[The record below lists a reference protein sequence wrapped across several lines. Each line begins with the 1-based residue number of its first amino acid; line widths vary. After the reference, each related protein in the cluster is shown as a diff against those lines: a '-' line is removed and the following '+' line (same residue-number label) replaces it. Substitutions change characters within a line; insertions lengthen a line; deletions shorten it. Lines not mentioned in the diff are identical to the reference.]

1 MTTYQA
7 HDTPAQTDDIDARF
21 PPGHPVHKAIQR
33 VVSDTYSF
41 WALCDSGKCRRA
53 GRCRGEP
60 SRCLDAYMPLLSPA
74 VGEAGDVW
82 LKARCQQLS
91 FEDAMAQYGEQFVTL
106 MRWRQSVENRRGAP
120 GGQRQRTRQ

>member
-1 MTTYQA
+1 MTTYPT
-7 HDTPAQTDDIDARF
+7 HDTPAQSDDIDARF

-60 SRCLDAYMPLLSPA
+60 ERCLDAFMPLLSPA
-74 VGEAGDVW
+74 VGEAGNAWHHAV
-82 LKARCQQLS
+82 CQQMS
-91 FEDAMAQYGEQFVTL
+91 FDAALAQYGEQFLTL
-106 MRWRQSVENRRGAP
+106 HRWKQTVEPRRG
-120 GGQRQRTRQ
+120 GRRTRQ